1 MGSILLV
8 EDDPDI
14 RELVGELLVT
24 EGYDVVQAAN
34 GQEALDY
41 LLDHAAPSLILLD
54 LMMPVLSGAELIEIL
69 QQTSSLARIPVVVVS
84 AMADHGAVVGVGR
97 FLRKP
102 ISSDLLLQVVAEHCA
117 DSEGR
122 RRHAARATL

>member
-1 MGSILLV
+1 MEQAVKALGLV
-8 EDDPDI
+8 LQAGNFG
-14 RELVGELLVT
+14 LVV
-24 EGYDVVQAAN
+24 
-34 GQEALDY
+34 
-41 LLDHAAPSLILLD
+41 LD

-84 AMADHGAVVGVGR
+84 AMADHGAVVGVKR

-117 DSEGR
+117 DSEDR